1 MHLDRSRFLLLVT
14 TIAAASCASGSE
26 APGSP
31 AAGSGGAGG
40 DGALGGGGA
49 GGSGGE
55 AAGGSGSGG
64 GGAGGGEAEGGGG
77 AGGGEAEGGGG
88 AGGGG
93 GGVCDDTVGSPG
105 ICATDCE
112 GEGACPAVL
121 AFLKPGVAEGLVVCL
136 NALDPDTCT
145 RSGDVDGCVRGSLG
159 ASCPDSSADDDCA
172 RLAPLCESDAAD
184 AAWLEGCHDVL
195 DGLTEEGRRR
205 MITCATE
212 GGCQDPYPSDLSFCL
227 DSIDAF

>member
-26 APGSP
+26 APGSA

-40 DGALGGGGA
+40 DGALGGGGGA
-49 GGSGGE
+49 GGGGE
-55 AAGGSGSGG
+55 AAGGGGGEAAGG
-64 GGAGGGEAEGGGG
+64 GGGDAEGGGG
-77 AGGGEAEGGGG
+77 GGGEAQGGGG

-93 GGVCDDTVGSPG
+93 ICDDTIGSPG
-105 ICATDCE
+105 ICASDCE
-112 GEGACPAVL
+112 GASACPAVL
-121 AFLKPGVAEGLVVCL
+121 SFLKPGVAEGLVVCL

-145 RSGDVDGCVRGSLG
+145 RSGDVDGCVRGALG

-172 RLAPLCESDAAD
+172 RLAPLCENDAAD
-184 AAWLEGCHDVL
+184 AAWLAGCHDVI

-212 GGCQDPYPSDLSFCL
+212 GGCQDPYPSDLSFCI
-227 DSIDAF
+227 DTIDAF